1 VFFPTF
7 CGPEGRKAGS
17 PKRRAPSHLGRGELK
32 NCMLLWREAHLEAKT
47 CKTHH
52 VRTLPDVEMW
62 KKAHSV
68 VARSTFRSQNVKKH
82 TMFGPLLHVQPSLC
96 VTHAMDSAPCQKRF
110 KRVGSVAF
118 SKTMASVG
126 HFKTIC
132 TDACR
137 VAGAVRKTSSSK
149 ILGG

>member
-1 VFFPTF
+1 MLR
-7 CGPEGRKAGS
+7 CGKSTLRCGVK
-17 PKRRAPSHLGRGELK
+17 HLSK
-32 NCMLLWREAHLEAKT
+32 SKC
-47 CKTHH
+47 
-52 VRTLPDVEMW
+52 
-62 KKAHSV
+62 
-68 VARSTFRSQNVKKH
+68 KKH
-82 TMFGPLLHVQPSLC
+82 TLLHVQPSLC

-126 HFKTIC
+126 HLKTIC

-137 VAGAVRKTSSSK
+137 MAGAVRETSSSE